1 MNHKTGLMIN
11 LSRNKMDTKWKLGLC
26 AGCTVYYEVRMRLG
40 FRIWAVLIVFGKVSV
55 CGAYYGAYEASLGG
69 GVGQD

>member
-1 MNHKTGLMIN
+1 
-11 LSRNKMDTKWKLGLC
+11 
-26 AGCTVYYEVRMRLG
+26 MRLG

-69 GVGQD
+69 GVGQH